1 MINYQIVNILQD
13 LLGKSYPN
21 TKENHIFNCPSCNY
35 HTQKLSICVQIDSLH
50 YGSYN
55 CWVCG
60 FKGKNLY
67 SLLKF
72 LNIDRNSKIY
82 EQINRY
88 YKIQQTKKS
97 NNYINH
103 KQTLSLPK
111 GSQLLYPFQNKMIF
125 KRAYKYLN
133 SRGINILDIIK
144 YRLYICNQGKYKD
157 RIIIPSY
164 DINFKLNYFV
174 SRSINPYQTLRYL
187 NPSWSK
193 DIIFNQYMIN
203 FQYPIILCQ
212 GVFDAI
218 AYKRNSIPLLGK
230 NIPQKLK
237 VQIIKNKPNV
247 YISLDLDAI
256 NQSYKL
262 AKQLSQYG
270 VKCFIVK
277 IEQKDPG
284 SLTLD
289 ELQQY
294 IKNANLFNKYSKQ
307 EQMKYLLNKI

>member
-1 MINYQIVNILQD
+1 MLNYQIVYILQD

-21 TKENHIFNCPSCNY
+21 TKENYIYNCPSCNY
-35 HTQKLSICVQIDSLH
+35 HTQKLSICVQSDSQH

-60 FKGKNLY
+60 FKGKSLF

-72 LNIDRNSKIY
+72 LNIDRKSKVY
-82 EQINRY
+82 EQIKKY
-88 YKIQQTKKS
+88 YKIEQKINSYS
-97 NNYINH
+97 NKNKH
-103 KQTLSLPK
+103 QSLSLPK

-133 SRGINILDIIK
+133 SRKINLIDIIK
-144 YRLYICNQGKYKD
+144 YRLYICDQGKYKD

-164 DINFKLNYFV
+164 DKNFKLNYFV

-212 GVFDAI
+212 GVFDSI

-237 VQIIKNKPNV
+237 LQIIKNKPNV

-256 NQSYKL
+256 NQSYKI
-262 AKQLSQYG
+262 ARQLSQYG

-284 SLTLD
+284 SLEL
-289 ELQQY
+289 EQLQQY
-294 IKNANLFNKYSKQ
+294 VKNANLFNKYSKQ
-307 EQMKYLLNKI
+307 EQMRFLLDKF